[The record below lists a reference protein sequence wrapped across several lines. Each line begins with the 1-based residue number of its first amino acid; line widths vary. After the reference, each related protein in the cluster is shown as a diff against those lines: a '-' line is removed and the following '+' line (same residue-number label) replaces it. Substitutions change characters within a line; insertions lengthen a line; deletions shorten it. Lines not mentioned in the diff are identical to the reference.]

1 MPLTGRLW
9 HLGANLAAP
18 AMMLTLALSF
28 DGGYGSQTWWPWRHE
43 ATSIPAA
50 CKALDRLPEPD
61 PVTALVG
68 QGEGNPNEDEEVGK
82 QTSECQWGSGPDP
95 RLTVTFHRYDHFVG
109 KTGTDRARDTFDET
123 LGTDFRG
130 SWRQPLTSLGD
141 RAVIHDPAKLPPN
154 PVNRIGA
161 LILQANVV
169 VHITYEGA
177 LPPGPAAHEVE
188 RLARQA
194 MSEIGPSFHH
204 RMVGLVQV

>member
-1 MPLTGRLW
+1 M
-9 HLGANLAAP
+9 
-18 AMMLTLALSF
+18 
-28 DGGYGSQTWWPWRHE
+28 
-43 ATSIPAA
+43 
-50 CKALDRLPEPD
+50 
-61 PVTALVG
+61 
-68 QGEGNPNEDEEVGK
+68 
-82 QTSECQWGSGPDP
+82 
-95 RLTVTFHRYDHFVG
+95 TFHRYDHFVG

-130 SWRQPLTSLGD
+130 SWRQTLTSLGD
-141 RAVIHDPAKLPPN
+141 QAVIHDPAKLPPN

-204 RMVGLVQV
+204 RLLGLVQV